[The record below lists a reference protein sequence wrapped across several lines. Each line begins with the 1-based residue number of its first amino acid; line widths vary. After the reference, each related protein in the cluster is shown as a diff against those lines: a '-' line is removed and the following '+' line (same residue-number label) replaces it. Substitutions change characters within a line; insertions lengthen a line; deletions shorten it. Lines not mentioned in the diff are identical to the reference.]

1 MELPSSDDDL
11 VVSTK
16 LQLAIIE
23 AIDLVVD
30 RINRI
35 EVMRAQIEDLL
46 DETDDAATVPALK
59 KLYDDL
65 YTTELHYLSRTEM
78 HSDDKWYVE
87 KYRLYMNL
95 VWLLAEVGGR
105 GGDVFGGAGY
115 RPTDA
120 SVDVFDDRLRE
131 IAAAE
136 VDFAALMDV
145 VKAFNELY
153 AGRLPAISDDPSGLK
168 GLAAD

>member
-1 MELPSSDDDL
+1 M
-11 VVSTK
+11 
-16 LQLAIIE
+16 
-23 AIDLVVD
+23 
-30 RINRI
+30 
-35 EVMRAQIEDLL
+35 
-46 DETDDAATVPALK
+46 PALK